1 MSGERLDFLGNA
13 KTFLGSHIAWQY
25 CADTAVAKRERRA
38 PARFDRP
45 ILISLALAALTAIVY
60 APVRTFEL
68 VNWDDPS
75 YVTDNP
81 IVRGGLTWSSA
92 RWALTTTHSP
102 YWHPMTWLSLLAD
115 VSLFGPD
122 VGAYHVT
129 NVAIH
134 IGTTLVLF
142 LLLRRMTDAAGPS
155 AFVAAIFA
163 VHPLH
168 VESVAW
174 IAERKDV
181 LSTFFWALT
190 IWAYVSYTRAPSAG
204 RYLVVV
210 VWYAFA
216 LMSKPMVMTLPAV
229 LLLLDWWPL
238 HRLGIRQRGRVLVEK
253 LPLFGM
259 AIATAIATMIVQRR
273 VGAVAGLEALPI
285 AARVENA
292 IVSCIVYIWK
302 TIWPVNL
309 AAFYP
314 LHAYPLWVVTVA
326 SQALVAI
333 TVAALL
339 MCRQLPHVAV
349 GWLWFLVTV
358 APVIG
363 LTQAGEQAR
372 ADRFMYVP
380 MIGLLLIVAFSRWPS
395 RIAKARIA
403 LAVIVIGL
411 SAFTARAQVMT
422 WADGE
427 TLWRHAIAVVP
438 GNYVAYQN
446 LGEWL
451 RDRNRLEESLLNLR
465 LALANAPP
473 NSRGFESMVHN
484 DLGLVLNRRGRD
496 DDAAAEFEQA
506 ARLSPRF
513 AEAHLNLANSLA
525 AEGRLSEA
533 EAQFA
538 TAIAL
543 KPALV
548 ESEVGLGGV
557 LLQQRRPTDAIPHY
571 QAALRIDPSLPQAH
585 NGLGAA
591 FAMEGHDAD
600 AVREYEEALRLD
612 PSLVTAH
619 FNLAVLMI
627 RKGRTDEARRHLDTA
642 LQIDPNYAPAR
653 DLRARLQ

>member
-1 MSGERLDFLGNA
+1 MLR
-13 KTFLGSHIAWQY
+13 AWQY
-25 CADTAVAKRERRA
+25 CVDTAVAKRERRV
-38 PARFDRP
+38 PATIDRP

-60 APVRTFEL
+60 APVRAFGL

-75 YVTDNP
+75 YITDNP
-81 IVRGGLTWSSA
+81 IVRGGLTPSSA
-92 RWALTTTHSP
+92 LWALTTTHSP

-115 VSLFGPD
+115 VSLFGAD
-122 VGAYHVT
+122 AGAYHVT
-129 NVAIH
+129 SVAIH
-134 IGTTLVLF
+134 IATTVVLF
-142 LLLRRMTDAAGPS
+142 LLLRRVTSAAWPS

-190 IWAYVSYTRAPSAG
+190 IWAYVSYTRAPSLG

-238 HRLGIRQRGRVLVEK
+238 QRVGIARVFVEK

-259 AIATAIATMIVQRR
+259 ATATAIATVIVQRR
-273 VGAVAGLEALPI
+273 VGAVAGLEALSV

-292 IVSCIVYIWK
+292 VVSCVVYMWK
-302 TIWPVNL
+302 TVWPANL

-314 LHAYPLWVVTVA
+314 LRAYPLWVVTIA
-326 SQALVAI
+326 ALALI
-333 TVAALL
+333 AMTVAAVFA
-339 MCRQLPHVAV
+339 RRRLPHVTV

-395 RIAKARIA
+395 RVAKARIA
-403 LAVIVIGL
+403 VAVIVIGL
-411 SAFTARAQVMT
+411 SAFTARAQIMT

-427 TLWRHAIAVVP
+427 TLWRHAIAVIP
-438 GNYVAYQN
+438 GNYVACQN
-446 LGEWL
+446 LAEWL
-451 RDRNRLEESLLNLR
+451 RDHNRLDESLMNLR

-473 NSRGFESMVHN
+473 NSPGFESMVHN
-484 DLGLVLNRRGRD
+484 DLGLVLSRSGRD
-496 DDAAAEFEQA
+496 ADATGEFALA

-513 AEAHLNLANSLA
+513 AEAHLNLADSLA
-525 AEGRLSEA
+525 ARGRLSEA
-533 EAQFA
+533 EPHFTA
-538 TAIAL
+538 AIAL
-543 KPALV
+543 KPELV
-548 ESEVGLGGV
+548 EPQVGLGGL
-557 LLQQRRPTDAIPHY
+557 LLQQRRPAEAIPHY
-571 QAALRIDPSLPQAH
+571 EAALRIDPSLPQGH

-591 FAMEGHDAD
+591 YAMQGRDAD
-600 AVREYEEALRLD
+600 AVREYDEALRLD
-612 PSLVTAH
+612 PSLVTAQ
-619 FNLAVLMI
+619 FNVAVLLL
-627 RKGRTDEARRHLDTA
+627 REGRTDEARRRLDTA